1 MNKVL
6 NRPLFRQVA
15 LKKGK
20 LKTIKA
26 NTGIMVG
33 QPYTP
38 PGVPAVVKGQGTFS
52 PVNTQRF
59 GPPKPTMFQKF
70 NARPSVRFGKEL
82 LSIPVQLGFQAGGKL
97 ADAFGMPKGFNVGR
111 LGLEALGSY
120 GAARALPG
128 LAVSSIGL
136 LPSAVGLAT
145 IAGVQNRVKAGIE
158 ERKRINA
165 MTPKERAE
173 FSRQNRL
180 KATDYMSEGVTSE
193 DLFGKFIPKPPKPVK
208 VKVSAKPGEPNPGS
222 GRPSFRVTPDKTA
235 ELKAEGDQLLDEKY
249 AGADGDANLDTIQA
263 DSISSLPTPPGAGD
277 DQREKIAAG
286 ADKDTPATE
295 SKELVLS
302 QKEKK
307 IQMEQD
313 AKATNNAINGGS
325 GKKGDDFDQ
334 TIALAKRY
342 YEAMDDGRGSNAQ
355 LIFLTNLASGLLT
368 GTTKKQGVGGA
379 LEVLGQALGP
389 AVNNYVTVKM
399 KEGEIRGNR
408 REASL
413 NAALDHMKFL
423 NDAAK
428 TERPDLTPGVVQFRG
443 ADGVLRNY
451 NGYIGKGGTTYLPG
465 GLGDD
470 GQERLIPI
478 SQSGPIQDSEGNV
491 IGTFEDFKAKKDI
504 GKRLFEIQDILGN
517 RYNALSVARDVLQ
530 TLNQEDQ
537 SGDKVKAGAAL
548 SVDTFTRRL
557 SGVAKE
563 LVGLDILD
571 NDITNLTLGQLE
583 EKALQL
589 QEDEYRRI
597 DESDLSE
604 KAKKE
609 AKELL
614 SKENLIADARK
625 RLKRTG
631 FFSELDRE
639 EQEKLAVQETT
650 LVYALANT
658 FKDQD
663 RLTQRDIDA
672 ARNIVNIFSLTRS
685 SADVRASINAIASQ
699 LESDIRRQEELY
711 RQAGGL
717 ETTITNLRNL
727 AEFET
732 FKKGTVAEQLAGDLS
747 LEDIEQGL
755 QDVNL

>member
-15 LKKGK
+15 L
-20 LKTIKA
+20 
-26 NTGIMVG
+26 
-33 QPYTP
+33 Q
-38 PGVPAVVKGQGTFS
+38 KGQLKPAKFFLGGSATQALPNPMFG
-52 PVNTQRF
+52 PPQPNMLQRF
-59 GPPKPTMFQKF
+59 G
-70 NARPSVRFGKEL
+70 ARPSVRFLKEAA
-82 LSIPVQLGFQAGGKL
+82 SIPVNLGFQAGGKL
-97 ADAFGMPKGFNVGR
+97 ADAFGMPKGMNVGR
-111 LGLEALGSY
+111 LGLETIGAY

-128 LAVSSIGL
+128 LAVSAIGL
-136 LPSAVGLAT
+136 PASLTGLGLIYGA
-145 IAGVQNRVKAGIE
+145 QNRIKAGIN

-180 KATDYMSEGVTSE
+180 KATDYMNEGVTSE
-193 DLFGKFIPKPPKPVK
+193 DLFGKFVPKPPEPVK
-208 VKVSAKPGEPNPGS
+208 VKTSAKPGEPNPGA
-222 GRPSFRVTPDKTA
+222 GRPGFANKNA

-249 AGADGDANLDTIQA
+249 AGAEGDANLNTIQA
-263 DSISSLPTPPGAGD
+263 DSISPTPPGAGD

-307 IQMEQD
+307 IEMEQD
-313 AKATNNAINGGS
+313 AKATNNAINAGS
-325 GKKGDDFDQ
+325 GVKGDQFDQ

-342 YEAMDDGRGSNAQ
+342 YKAMDDGQGSNAQ
-355 LIFLTNLASGLLT
+355 LIFLTNLASGLMT

-423 NDAAK
+423 NDNAK

-451 NGYIGKGGTTYLPG
+451 NGYIGKGGTAYLPG

-478 SQSGPIQDSEGNV
+478 SQSGPIKDSEGNV
-491 IGTFEDFKAKKDI
+491 VGVFEDFKAKKDI
-504 GKRLFEIQDILGN
+504 GKRLFEIQDVLGN

-530 TLNQEDQ
+530 TLNQEDA
-537 SGDKVKAGAAL
+537 SGEKVKAGATL

-571 NDITNLTLGQLE
+571 NDITNLTLSQLE

-589 QEDEYRRI
+589 QEDEYKRI
-597 DESDLSE
+597 DESELSE

-614 SKENLIADARK
+614 SKENLMADAK
-625 RLKRTG
+625 QRLKKTG
-631 FFSELDRE
+631 FFSGLSRE

-717 ETTITNLRNL
+717 EKTITNLRNL

-732 FKKGTVAEQLAGDLS
+732 FKKGTVAQQLAEDLS
-747 LEDIEQGL
+747 LEDIEKGL